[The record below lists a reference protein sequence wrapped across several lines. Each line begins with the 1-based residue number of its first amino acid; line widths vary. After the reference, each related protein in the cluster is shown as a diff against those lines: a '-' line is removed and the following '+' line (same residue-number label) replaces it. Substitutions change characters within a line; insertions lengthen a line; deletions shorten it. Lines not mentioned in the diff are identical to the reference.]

1 MQARHL
7 RRSSLLVVSAAAVA
21 LITLGTGGGASA
33 ATVIDGPV
41 NLGTAS
47 TYGVLGAS
55 AVTNTGPSVINGDL
69 GLSPGTSITGFG
81 GAPNGVVNGTTH
93 QTDAA
98 AAQAQRDTTT
108 AYNVA
113 ASLSPTRTGL
123 TELNGLSLSPR
134 RVLRRRPRPGEQ
146 RRADPGRQRRTPC
159 GCSRPRRP

>member
-1 MQARHL
+1 MRAR
-7 RRSSLLVVSAAAVA
+7 RRRHPASPCRKRSDRAGSPSQTQFPPGRVGGCRRRA
-21 LITLGTGGGASA
+21 GHPRDRGGASA

-113 ASLSPTRTGL
+113 ASLS
-123 TELNGLSLSPR
+123 
-134 RVLRRRPRPGEQ
+134 RPRPV
-146 RRADPGRQRRTPC
+146 
-159 GCSRPRRP
+159 

>member
-1 MQARHL
+1 MHTP
-7 RRSSLLVVSAAAVA
+7 RSVRAPFLAVSIAAVA
-21 LITLGTGGGASA
+21 AVITFGSAGAASA
-33 ATVIDGPV
+33 ETVIDGPV
-41 NLGTAS
+41 DLGTAS

-108 AYNVA
+108 AYDVA
-113 ASLSPTRTGL
+113 ASLSPTQTGL
-123 TELNGLSLSPR
+123 TELNGLSLSPG
-134 RVLRRRPRPGEQ
+134 VYSGGALAL
-146 RRADPGRQRRTPC
+146 ADNGALTWPAARTPC